1 MKNISIFILIFKYFL
16 IRKGV
21 DILNEKNF
29 EKYKKNDEI
38 TWFGFRL
45 TQNQALIMFI
55 FGLFGV
61 IFFSLLFFYSVF
73 SIITFIL
80 FPPSHPSFIL
90 FPPSHP
96 SQIIY
101 YYLWLISTIPANTI
115 YIVFL
120 ILCVYTI
127 KKCKQKNNS

>member
-1 MKNISIFILIFKYFL
+1 MKNISIFILFHTYLL
-16 IRKGV
+16 IKKGV
-21 DILNEKNF
+21 DILNENNS
-29 EKYKKNDEI
+29 EKYRKNDEI

-61 IFFSLLFFYSVF
+61 IIFSYLIFYSVF

-80 FPPSHPSFIL
+80 FPPSHPS
-90 FPPSHP
+90 
-96 SQIIY
+96 QTIY
-101 YYLWLISTIPANTI
+101 YFQLLISTIPANAI
-115 YIVFL
+115 CIVFL

-127 KKCKQKNNS
+127 KKCKQKK

>member
-1 MKNISIFILIFKYFL
+1 MKNISIFLLFHTYLLIK
-16 IRKGV
+16 KGV
-21 DILNEKNF
+21 DILNEKNS
-29 EKYKKNDEI
+29 EKYRKNDEI

-61 IFFSLLFFYSVF
+61 IIFSYLIFYSVF

-80 FPPSHPSFIL
+80 FPPSHPS
-90 FPPSHP
+90 
-96 SQIIY
+96 QTIY
-101 YYLWLISTIPANTI
+101 YFQWLISTIPANAI

-127 KKCKQKNNS
+127 KKCKQKK

>member
-1 MKNISIFILIFKYFL
+1 M
-16 IRKGV
+16 
-21 DILNEKNF
+21 NENNS
-29 EKYKKNDEI
+29 EKYRKNDEI

-61 IFFSLLFFYSVF
+61 IIFSYLIFYSVF

-80 FPPSHPSFIL
+80 FPPSHPS
-90 FPPSHP
+90 
-96 SQIIY
+96 QTIY
-101 YYLWLISTIPANTI
+101 YFQLLISTIPANAI
-115 YIVFL
+115 CIVFL

-127 KKCKQKNNS
+127 KKCKQKK

>member
-1 MKNISIFILIFKYFL
+1 MKNISIFLLFHTYLLIK
-16 IRKGV
+16 KGV
-21 DILNEKNF
+21 DILNEKNS
-29 EKYKKNDEI
+29 EKYRKNDEI

-61 IFFSLLFFYSVF
+61 IIFSYLIFYSVF

-80 FPPSHPSFIL
+80 FPPSHPS
-90 FPPSHP
+90 
-96 SQIIY
+96 QTIY
-101 YYLWLISTIPANTI
+101 YFQWLISTIPANAI

>member
-1 MKNISIFILIFKYFL
+1 MKNISIFILFHTYLL
-16 IRKGV
+16 IKKGV
-21 DILNEKNF
+21 DILNENNS
-29 EKYKKNDEI
+29 EKYRKNDEI

-61 IFFSLLFFYSVF
+61 IIFSYLIFYSVF

-80 FPPSHPSFIL
+80 FPPSHPS
-90 FPPSHP
+90 
-96 SQIIY
+96 QTIY
-101 YYLWLISTIPANTI
+101 NFQWLISTIPANAI
-115 YIVFL
+115 CIVFL

-127 KKCKQKNNS
+127 KKCKQKK